1 MNELKEWLKSRKI
14 NPRNV
19 RELSKEF
26 KEVPYKTVSG
36 WVYQNKAPAKKELK
50 EKLYKMTK
58 IDKYM
63 PNDLKEQRIR
73 EIKNSLCILSNSLDP
88 LIQSKTLRDCFRK
101 EINETNIA
109 YLSSLLEALLNEK
122 RFQTWNA
129 FQKIKKV
136 N

>member
-36 WVYQNKAPAKKELK
+36 WVYQNKVPAKKELK

-109 YLSSLLEALLNEK
+109 YLSTLLEALLNEK